1 MNKKVPITVTLDPRL
16 REWAEHLVATGK
28 APSISAVINDALTQS
43 YTQHKRGLA
52 LLRERAG
59 HADEDRVA
67 RMRAHID
74 AQAAALG
81 LSGRGKPGP
90 FGNVLINWGGMRVL
104 GRRDGPLGMKVLCM
118 CRRARRRPGRIT
130 GPSRSECEA
139 TRRR

>member
-28 APSISAVINDALTQS
+28 APSISAVINDALTAS

-52 LLRERAG
+52 LLRERAE

-81 LSGRGKPGP
+81 L
-90 FGNVLINWGGMRVL
+90 N
-104 GRRDGPLGMKVLCM
+104 D
-118 CRRARRRPGRIT
+118 
-130 GPSRSECEA
+130 SE
-139 TRRR
+139 